1 MNDLIKILPKVLLN
15 AGFGDDAKEQAAFAA
30 WAAAAGRHVSNITAP
45 IRLEKKTLV
54 VAVMDET
61 WRSQLRGISAQ
72 LLFKV
77 NALLGS
83 PTISRLE
90 MIVNEGAVR
99 SAHKEAPTVDFLAPD
114 QHAASLAVLADS
126 IPLPPL
132 RSAFLRAA
140 GKCLDRMAR

>member
-1 MNDLIKILPKVLLN
+1 
-15 AGFGDDAKEQAAFAA
+15 
-30 WAAAAGRHVSNITAP
+30 
-45 IRLEKKTLV
+45 
-54 VAVMDET
+54 
-61 WRSQLRGISAQ
+61 
-72 LLFKV
+72 V